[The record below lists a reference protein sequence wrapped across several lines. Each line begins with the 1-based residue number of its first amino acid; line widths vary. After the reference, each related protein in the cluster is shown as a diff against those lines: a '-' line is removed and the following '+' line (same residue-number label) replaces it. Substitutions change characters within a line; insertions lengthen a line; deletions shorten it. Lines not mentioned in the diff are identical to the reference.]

1 MHAGDRRKEARHARR
16 RITCVFPT
24 QCIARYTE
32 ELYEVQ
38 GNTKHAR
45 AFSALSCTDSDEDSS
60 RSYCAQLTI

>member
-1 MHAGDRRKEARHARR
+1 MSKMILEWF
-16 RITCVFPT
+16 CVFPT

-45 AFSALSCTDSDEDSS
+45 AFSPLSHE
-60 RSYCAQLTI
+60 L